1 MGKKTA
7 LSWTVG
13 LLSLAT
19 PAFAQL
25 DRCLDAHGGLTKWRS
40 FGGVE
45 YDLDWKTA
53 ATERKDHQLFNLQT
67 RSGLITGQGY
77 TVGKEGNTVWV
88 KPGLNALGGTPA
100 RFYMGTPFYFFG
112 MPFVFADPGAKQD
125 SLGKKKFQGHEYDA
139 IKISFAKG
147 TGDTPED
154 YYVAYIDPATA
165 HLKMVF
171 YIVTYP
177 ALRKNRPVSQLRP
190 HAIVFDEWQ
199 TVDGLLV
206 PKVARFYEWNGNDIT
221 GKPLGRLEFANV
233 RFTKEPPND
242 SQFAKPPDAIIA
254 PL

>member
-1 MGKKTA
+1 MGKRSGVS
-7 LSWTVG
+7 LIVG

-19 PAFAQL
+19 PTFAQL

-40 FGGVE
+40 FGGAE

-53 ATERKDHQLFNLQT
+53 AMERKDHQLFNLQN

-77 TVGKEGNTVWV
+77 TLGKNGNTVWV

-100 RFYMGTPFYFFG
+100 RFYIGTPLYFFG
-112 MPFVFADPGAKQD
+112 MPFVFADPGAKQT
-125 SLGKKKFQGHEYDA
+125 SLGKKNFQGQEYDA

-154 YYVAYIDPATA
+154 YYVAHIDPATA
-165 HLKMVF
+165 HLKMVY

-233 RFTKEPPND
+233 HFTKALPND
-242 SQFAKPPDAIIA
+242 SKFARPPDAVIA